1 MASGTAPVHP
11 EPVSSPPKSAR
22 AGGTRYIL
30 IALALVAVAIALW
43 RVAFVVLIAFGGI
56 VVATLLRAMAHPLR
70 RFSRLSDYARVGIAL
85 VVLIA
90 LICGI
95 GLFFGR
101 QIGGEADELRRLLPQ
116 QTAHLAD
123 WLNAKPLGRTLVNSF
138 RETVRDA
145 RTLGGL
151 GAMAFTILGGAVD
164 AVIILFLGIYLALD
178 PRCYL
183 EGGLRLLPLRQR
195 DHVRR
200 ALAEAGDALRRWLV
214 AQLAAMAVIGVLVGA
229 MLGFLGVPLAL
240 VLGALAAVLE
250 FIPVV
255 GPFLFGI
262 PGILVALSKGPRLA
276 AYTLLAYIVVQQIE
290 SNLIVPLLQ
299 RWAVR
304 MPPVVSLLA
313 VLVAGI
319 LFGPIGIIFAAP
331 LAVVTMALV
340 SHLYVEDLLEH
351 PQKK

>member
-1 MASGTAPVHP
+1 MASGADRSHSR
-11 EPVSSPPKSAR
+11 PVSSPSKLSR

-30 IALALVAVAIALW
+30 IALALAAVAIALW
-43 RVAFVVLIAFGGI
+43 RVGFVVLIAFGGI

-70 RFSRLSDYARVGIAL
+70 RFPRLPDYVRVGIAL
-85 VVLIA
+85 IVLIA

-95 GLFFGR
+95 GWLFGR

-116 QTAHLAD
+116 QTARLAD
-123 WLNAKPLGRTLVNSF
+123 WLNASGWGRTLVNSI
-138 RETVRDA
+138 RESVRDA
-145 RTLGGL
+145 KVLGGL
-151 GAMAFTILGGAVD
+151 GAMAFTVLGGALD
-164 AVIILFLGIYLALD
+164 AVVILFLGMYLALD
-178 PRCYL
+178 PKFYL
-183 EGGLRLLPLRQR
+183 EGGLRLLARRHR

-200 ALAEAGDALRRWLV
+200 ALGEAGDALRRWLL
-214 AQLAAMAVIGVLVGA
+214 AQFAAMAVMGLLVGA
-229 MLGFLGVPLAL
+229 MLSVLGVPLAL

-255 GPFLFGI
+255 GPIFFGI
-262 PGILVALSKGPRLA
+262 PGILVAFSKGPRLA
-276 AYTLLAYIVVQQIE
+276 AYTLIAYLIVQQIE

-299 RWAVR
+299 RWAVM

-319 LFGPIGIIFAAP
+319 LFGPIGVIFAAP